1 MSQTETLMLVILG
14 FALAALIALFVG
26 RFAWGLA
33 LRLGARR
40 MQRQVPSTVAE
51 LQSERDRL
59 RAEYAMLSR
68 KLELRFSD
76 IKMRMAEQM
85 AEVTRNRNRV
95 ETLTG
100 EVKKRDAELETW
112 RAKAAGLEAR
122 ILEMTRANEAL
133 GEEIGRLNSEIAGL
147 RTSLVERDE
156 RIAALHAE
164 LAAAASLAEALALP
178 PPAEET
184 VSPVIR
190 KIDELAHLSAEIAE
204 ERAADLPLAEAARAT
219 GDLERELARLD
230 RNWSEKLTELEK
242 AEDGNATGETGKITN
257 VVSLAKR
264 LRALQ
269 KDVAG

>member
-1 MSQTETLMLVILG
+1 MSQTETLMLVVLG

-33 LRLGARR
+33 LRLGAKR

-68 KLELRFSD
+68 KLDMRFSD

-100 EVKKRDAELETW
+100 EVKKRDAELEAW
-112 RAKAAGLEAR
+112 RAKTAGLEAQ
-122 ILEMTRANEAL
+122 LADMTRANEEL
-133 GEEIGRLNSEIAGL
+133 GEEIGRLNSEMAGL
-147 RTSLVERDE
+147 NTSLGERDE
-156 RIAALHAE
+156 RIAALHAD
-164 LAAAASLAEALALP
+164 LAAATSLAETLALRP
-178 PPAEET
+178 EET
-184 VSPVIR
+184 VSPITR
-190 KIDELAHLSAEIAE
+190 KIEELAHLSEEIAE
-204 ERAADLPLAEAARAT
+204 ERAADLPLAEASRVA

-230 RNWSEKLTELEK
+230 RNWSEKLAELDK
-242 AEDGNATGETGKITN
+242 AKDGNGAGETGKVTN
-257 VVSLAKR
+257 IVSLAKR

>member
-1 MSQTETLMLVILG
+1 MSQTETLMLVVLG

-112 RAKAAGLEAR
+112 RAKAAGLEAQ
-122 ILEMTRANEAL
+122 IADLTRANAAL
-133 GEEIGRLNSEIAGL
+133 GEEIGRLNSEIASL
-147 RTSLVERDE
+147 RASLGERDE

-164 LAAAASLAEALALP
+164 LAAAQSLAETLAP
-178 PPAEET
+178 RAEEMMD
-184 VSPVIR
+184 PVAR
-190 KIDELAHLSAEIAE
+190 KIDELAHLSQEIAE
-204 ERAADLPLAEAARAT
+204 ERAADLPIAEAQSET
-219 GDLERELARLD
+219 GDLEKELARLD
-230 RNWSEKLTELEK
+230 RNWSEKLAELEK
-242 AEDGNATGETGKITN
+242 TEDGTGASEARGVTN
-257 VVSLAKR
+257 VVSLARR
-264 LRALQ
+264 LKALQ
-269 KDVAG
+269 KNVAG

>member
-1 MSQTETLMLVILG
+1 MSQTETLMLVVLG
-14 FALAALIALFVG
+14 FALAALIALFIG
-26 RFAWGLA
+26 RFAWGVA

-68 KLELRFSD
+68 KLDLRFSD

-112 RAKAAGLEAR
+112 REKAASLEAQ
-122 ILEMTRANEAL
+122 LMDMTRANAAL
-133 GEEIGRLNSEIAGL
+133 GEEIGRLNSEIA
-147 RTSLVERDE
+147 SLNASLGERDE
-156 RIAALHAE
+156 RIAALNTD
-164 LAAAASLAEALALP
+164 LAAATSLAEALAP
-178 PPAEET
+178 RAEEM
-184 VSPVIR
+184 VDPVAR
-190 KIDELAHLSAEIAE
+190 KIGELTHLSEEIAG
-204 ERAADLPLAEAARAT
+204 ERAAELPLAEAQRET
-219 GDLERELARLD
+219 VDLERELARLD

-242 AEDGNATGETGKITN
+242 TEDGNGKAETRGVTN
-257 VVSLAKR
+257 VVSLARR
-264 LRALQ
+264 LKALQ

>member
-14 FALAALIALFVG
+14 FALAALIALFIG

-68 KLELRFSD
+68 KLEQRFSD

-85 AEVTRNRNRV
+85 AEVSRNRNRV

-112 RAKAAGLEAR
+112 QAKAAGLEAQLAD
-122 ILEMTRANEAL
+122 ITRANVEL
-133 GEEIGRLNSEIAGL
+133 GEEIGRLNTEIAGL
-147 RTSLVERDE
+147 GTSVTERDE

-164 LAAAASLAEALALP
+164 LAAATSFIAALT

-184 VSPVIR
+184 MGPVTR

-204 ERAADLPLAEAARAT
+204 ERAAGLPLAEAQRET

-230 RNWSEKLTELEK
+230 RNWSDKLVQMEKT
-242 AEDGNATGETGKITN
+242 EDGTGEAGKVTN

>member
-1 MSQTETLMLVILG
+1 MSQTETLMLVVLG

-112 RAKAAGLEAR
+112 RAKAAGLEAQ
-122 ILEMTRANEAL
+122 IADLTRANAAL
-133 GEEIGRLNSEIAGL
+133 GEEIGRLNSEIASL
-147 RTSLVERDE
+147 RASLGERDE
-156 RIAALHAE
+156 RIAALNSE
-164 LAAAASLAEALALP
+164 LAAAQSLAETLAPRL
-178 PPAEET
+178 EET
-184 VSPVIR
+184 AGPITR
-190 KIDELAHLSAEIAE
+190 KIEELAHLSEQIAE
-204 ERAADLPLAEAARAT
+204 ERAADLPLAEAQSET
-219 GDLERELARLD
+219 GDLEKELARLD
-230 RNWSEKLTELEK
+230 RNWSEKLAELEK
-242 AEDGNATGETGKITN
+242 TEDGTGASEARGVTN
-257 VVSLAKR
+257 VVSLARR
-264 LRALQ
+264 LKALQ
-269 KDVAG
+269 KNVAG

>member
-14 FALAALIALFVG
+14 FALAALIALFIG
-26 RFAWGLA
+26 RFAWGVA
-33 LRLGARR
+33 LRLGAKR

-51 LQSERDRL
+51 LHSERDRL

-68 KLELRFSD
+68 KLEMRLSD

-95 ETLTG
+95 ETLSG

-112 RAKAAGLEAR
+112 RETAAGLEAQ
-122 ILEMTRANEAL
+122 LMEMTRANAAL

-147 RTSLVERDE
+147 RTSLGERDE
-156 RIAALHAE
+156 RIAALNAE
-164 LAAAASLAEALALP
+164 LAAATSLIAALAP
-178 PPAEET
+178 RAEET
-184 VSPVIR
+184 VDPVAR
-190 KIDELAHLSAEIAE
+190 KIDELAHLSEQIAG
-204 ERAADLPLAEAARAT
+204 ERAADLPLAEAQRET
-219 GDLERELARLD
+219 GDLEQELARLD

-242 AEDGNATGETGKITN
+242 AEDGSATGEARKVSN

-264 LRALQ
+264 LKALQ
-269 KDVAG
+269 KDAAG

>member
-14 FALAALIALFVG
+14 FALAALIALFIG

-33 LRLGARR
+33 LKLGARR

-100 EVKKRDAELETW
+100 EVKRRDAELETW
-112 RAKAAGLEAR
+112 QAKAAGLEAQ
-122 ILEMTRANEAL
+122 LAETVRANAAL
-133 GEEIGRLNSEIAGL
+133 GEEVSRLNSEIAGL
-147 RTSLVERDE
+147 KTSLGERDE

-164 LAAAASLAEALALP
+164 LAAAQSLAETLAPRL
-178 PPAEET
+178 EET
-184 VSPVIR
+184 ASPFAR
-190 KIDELAHLSAEIAE
+190 KIEELAHLSEEIAE

-242 AEDGNATGETGKITN
+242 TEDGNGAGEPRKITN
-257 VVSLAKR
+257 VVSLARR
-264 LRALQ
+264 LKALQ
-269 KDVAG
+269 KDAAG